1 MRIKFSVPRHKR
13 KKKIL
18 KLARGYYADK
28 RTRLRMAI
36 QQLNKSGVHAF
47 TSRKDKKGDYRQMW
61 ISRINA
67 AVREYE
73 MNYSRFMNGMKKA
86 GIDLNRKMLA
96 EMAIKDPGSFARL
109 VEVAKKA

>member
-1 MRIKFSVPRHKR
+1 
-13 KKKIL
+13 
-18 KLARGYYADK
+18 
-28 RTRLRMAI
+28 MAI

>member
-13 KKKIL
+13 KKKLL
-18 KLARGYYADK
+18 KLAKGYYADK

-47 TSRKDKKGDYRQMW
+47 TSRKDKKGDYRQLW
-61 ISRINA
+61 IARINA
-67 AVREYE
+67 AVREHE

-86 GIDLNRKMLA
+86 GIELNRKMLA
-96 EMAIKDPGSFARL
+96 EMAVKDPGSFARL